1 MQQALPCY
9 PPPVFRETHQGHCWV
24 NKMGAATLVIWKVKR
39 FFVVKNDGA
48 VLKVTHLLPNAACH
62 TYSGNDAL
70 SESVFWQAKILWGL
84 LLFMSVFLQSCFWSG
99 LWFMVFLFQLH
110 GRFSDGLQS
119 QQTLTPEEEWQ
130 LRDLNQ
136 TFHFP
141 GEELACSIWSF
152 FNPLPPSAVITAK
165 FLNNGKS
172 CTCSFHFHALA
183 PGNDRRR
190 GQQTRQFLHDRQR
203 SQPLHEASL
212 CGLHQPPPVQVQLK
226 GKGSAPPS
234 KC

>member
-1 MQQALPCY
+1 M
-9 PPPVFRETHQGHCWV
+9 
-24 NKMGAATLVIWKVKR
+24 
-39 FFVVKNDGA
+39 
-48 VLKVTHLLPNAACH
+48 LKVTHLLPNVACH
-62 TYSGNDAL
+62 TYCGNDAP
-70 SESVFWQAKILWGL
+70 SESVFWQAKILWAL

-99 LWFMVFLFQLH
+99 SWFMVFLFQLC

-141 GEELACSIWSF
+141 GEELAHSIWCF

-172 CTCSFHFHALA
+172 CTRSFNFHALS
-183 PGNDRRR
+183 PGNDGRH
-190 GQQTRQFLHDRQR
+190 GQQTR
-203 SQPLHEASL
+203 
-212 CGLHQPPPVQVQLK
+212 
-226 GKGSAPPS
+226 
-234 KC
+234 